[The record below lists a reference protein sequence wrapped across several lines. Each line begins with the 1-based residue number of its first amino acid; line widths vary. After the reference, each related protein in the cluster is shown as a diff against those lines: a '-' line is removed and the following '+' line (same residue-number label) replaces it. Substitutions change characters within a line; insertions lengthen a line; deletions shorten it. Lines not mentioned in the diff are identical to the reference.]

1 MTVLPEPARSSSAS
15 GLELVD
21 FREDV
26 VTSAAAGAD
35 FTATAEF
42 DQVEAPYFWLIDR
55 MVVSTTTTKPTTA
68 RIYRDY
74 VDPLHLVN
82 ATGNGNLDVDDASSP
97 LLVDTGSQL
106 LVVWTGDE
114 AGFRGTARVQY
125 RLMVRS

>member
-1 MTVLPEPARSSSAS
+1 MTILPQPVSSSSAS

-26 VTSAAAGAD
+26 VTSDPAGAD
-35 FTATAEF
+35 FTATATF
-42 DQVEAPYFWLIDR
+42 DQVQPPYFWLIDR
-55 MVVSTTTTKPTTA
+55 MVVSTTTAQPTTA

-74 VDPLHLVN
+74 ADPAHLVN
-82 ATGNGNLDVDDASSP
+82 ATGNGNLDVDDSNSP

-106 LVVWTGDE
+106 LVVWTGVE
-114 AGFRGTARVQY
+114 AGFRGTARTQY